1 VEYRQ
6 MLSVGIDIGTST
18 SQLIFSYLKLE
29 NKAGYFSVP
38 AVSIVE
44 KNVAYQSQIYET
56 PLFEDARIDAP
67 ALVRILERE
76 YQLAGIQPSEVE
88 TGAVIITGESARK
101 ENAKVVLERLSGF
114 AGDFVVSTA
123 GPDLEALIAGQGSG
137 AQKFSE
143 NLGRRVINLD
153 IGGGTSN
160 AVLFDRGKFVKC
172 GCLDIGGRQVRLDQ
186 DGCVEYISESAAII
200 AEDAGVSLRL
210 GKKAS
215 QEEIRRLCRAMVVL
229 LEQMVGLA
237 PRTPLYERIKT
248 RGAGEFIM
256 EEGPPTFICF
266 SGGVGECIRTTKKEP
281 FCFGD
286 IGIIL
291 AETIRESRLCAELSV
306 LKAEQT
312 IRATVIG
319 AGSYTTS
326 ISGSTV
332 DYAKEILPLKNIP
345 VLKLSADEENACWNG
360 EEDVL
365 LERARWF
372 LQQSDSEWLAVSL
385 VGKGNPAYEEIKRLC
400 GALCSGLDQALL
412 PEIPILLILQEDMA
426 KALGQL
432 MRRTMRGKRQI
443 ISLDG
448 IRAEANNFI
457 DLGKPLMNGLVVPV
471 VVKTLVFH

>member
-1 VEYRQ
+1 MNQVQ
-6 MLSVGIDIGTST
+6 VLSAGIDIGTST
-18 SQLIFSYLKLE
+18 MQLIFSLLSVE

-38 AVSIVE
+38 SVAIVE
-44 KNVAYQSQIYET
+44 KKVLYQSEIYST
-56 PLFEDARIDAP
+56 PLLNEFMIDAP
-67 ALVRILERE
+67 ALVRLLEQE
-76 YQLAGIQPSEVE
+76 YQAAGIRPSDVE

-101 ENAKVVLERLSGF
+101 ENARVVLEQLSGF

-137 AQKFSE
+137 AQNYSE
-143 NLGRRVINLD
+143 SLGTRVINLD

-160 AVLFDRGKFVKC
+160 AVLFDRGNFIQC
-172 GCLDIGGRQVRLDQ
+172 GCLDIGGRQVRLNP
-186 DGCVEYISESAAII
+186 DGCVEYISESAAMI
-200 AEDAGVSLRL
+200 AEDAGIRL
-210 GKKAS
+210 KPGVRAA
-215 QEEIRRLCRAMVVL
+215 QGELRRLCQAMAGL

-237 PRTPLYERIKT
+237 PRTPLYDRIKT
-248 RGAGEFIM
+248 RGAGEFVM
-256 EEGPPTFICF
+256 KEGAPPCICF
-266 SGGVGECIRTTKKEP
+266 SGGVGECLQNREKDP
-281 FCFGD
+281 FRFGD
-286 IGIIL
+286 IGVIL
-291 AETIRESRLCAELSV
+291 AEAIRESRLCSELSV

-332 DYAKEILPLKNIP
+332 DYANELLPLKNIP
-345 VLKLSADEENACWNG
+345 VLKLTADEEAACWNG
-360 EEDVL
+360 ESEVL

-385 VGKGNPAYEEIKRLC
+385 EGKADPEYGEIKRFC
-400 GALCSGLDQALL
+400 RALCEGLDQALL
-412 PEIPILLILQEDMA
+412 PEIPILLILQKDMA
-426 KALGQL
+426 KVLGQL
-432 MRRTMRGKRQI
+432 MRRTIGGKRKV